1 MPSVHPSSTVS
12 DEARLGPGVT
22 VGPRCTI
29 DGPVVLDENV
39 TLIGDVHVYGDTHIG
54 PDSTVYPYACVGFGP
69 QHVKFGHGDP
79 IGGVRIGRNA
89 VIREHA
95 TIHAAMHEGAHTT
108 IGDRFY
114 IMVSAHVGHDCV
126 VGSDV
131 IVCNSSLLAGHCEIG
146 DRVYISGN
154 VSVHQFCRIGTG
166 AMLVGGTMC
175 NADVPPFC
183 TLVAPNMLGG
193 LNLVG
198 MRRAGIPRDEI
209 TITRRAYRE
218 VFRVRID
225 RTEQLRRLDA
235 LGEHAAP
242 VREMAGFVRESK
254 RGVLAGDGRPRPHTL
269 LWLRRALR
277 PGAWKNLNELA
288 PIAED
293 DDGLA

>member
-1 MPSVHPSSTVS
+1 MPSVHPSATVS
-12 DEARLGPGVT
+12 DEARLAPGVT

-29 DGPVVLDENV
+29 EGPVVLGENV
-39 TLIGDVHVYGDTHIG
+39 TLIGDVHIYGDTHLG
-54 PDSTVYPYACVGFGP
+54 PGSTVYPYACVGFGP
-69 QHVKFGHGDP
+69 QHVKLGHGDP
-79 IGGVRIGRNA
+79 IGGVRIGAHA

-95 TIHAAMHEGAHTT
+95 TIHAAMHVGTHTT

-114 IMVSAHVGHDCV
+114 IMVSSHVGHDCV
-126 VGSDV
+126 IGDDV

-146 DRVYISGN
+146 DRVYVSG
-154 VSVHQFCRIGTG
+154 VVAVHQFCRIGTG

-209 TITRRAYRE
+209 TTARRAYRE

-225 RTEQLRRLDA
+225 RAEQLRRLDA

-242 VREMAGFVRESK
+242 VREMAEFVRSSK
-254 RGVLAGDGRPRPHTL
+254 RGVLSGDGRPRPHTL
-269 LWLRRALR
+269 HWLRHALR
-277 PGAWKNLNELA
+277 PGAWKNLNEFA